1 MEPEDRNNPDELFVM
16 EGKRM
21 RKVVSRR
28 GWISRIEFWF
38 HDVKRTTETT
48 SLCEFTVTV
57 PVSWV
62 SLVQRLQ
69 WMEKLLM

>member
-16 EGKRM
+16 EGKHMQR
-21 RKVVSRR
+21 VVSRR

-38 HDVKRTTETT
+38 HDVKKTIETT
-48 SLCEFTVTV
+48 SSCEFIVTV
-57 PVSWV
+57 PVSWI